1 MNDLAPSVASSPS
14 ATVLL
19 LRSDPQASAFADEA
33 FDPAFV
39 LAAFDQPV
47 TVIFADAGRARLF
60 ESAVSTAVLSATGAA
75 LLSRLAEFGLADIRV
90 CDPPAELPD
99 PVQALD
105 RAELRELLARA
116 ARVLG
121 D

>member
-1 MNDLAPSVASSPS
+1 
-14 ATVLL
+14 
-19 LRSDPQASAFADEA
+19 
-33 FDPAFV
+33 
-39 LAAFDQPV
+39 
-47 TVIFADAGRARLF
+47 
-60 ESAVSTAVLSATGAA
+60 VLSATGAA